1 MKKIKAKL
9 NALKNQLKIQK
20 QDINLAIISVLAA
33 VLVFAGI
40 YANRAYGEPVSL
52 SVTVNTT
59 STFTSSTNNFPA
71 LTPGTYV
78 KATTTLSVATNT
90 TGGWYIELNGDE
102 RATGNTTMDLSTD
115 TSVGLTDD
123 TEWIPGSATTSA
135 GNATTITA
143 GDDILAFR
151 AMSASGSLPF
161 RSTAWWGTSD
171 AEFNAGQLWAGFSS
185 TTATNERIGQVSS
198 GDYQSTTQLISV
210 QYYLDAP
217 ATQQTGS
224 YTGGLTY
231 TLVTP

>member
-1 MKKIKAKL
+1 MTKKDANIL
-9 NALKNQLKIQK
+9 F
-20 QDINLAIISVLAA
+20 ISVLIITF
-33 VLVFAGI
+33 VFSGI
-40 YANRAYGEPVSL
+40 YVKRAFGEPVSL

-90 TGGWYIELNGDE
+90 AGGWYIEFNGNS
-102 RATGNTTMDLSTD
+102 RATGDTTMDLSSD
-115 TSVGLTDD
+115 AAVGLTDD
-123 TEWIPGSATTSA
+123 TEWIPGAATTSA

-151 AMSASGSLPF
+151 AMSASGSAPF

-171 AEFNAGQLWAGFSS
+171 AEFNAGQLWAGFAS
-185 TTATNERIGQVSS
+185 TTAANERIGQVSS

-217 ATQQTGS
+217 ATQQTGI
-224 YTGGLTY
+224 YDGGLTY